1 MGSPDHGF
9 REIQSENLPLMA
21 ILLSNLYGHIPCSCG
36 NIQDPASE
44 PLELQDSDLPPVG
57 IPSETEKVIEK
68 VIGRRDRVKKLS
80 NRIRMEKVGIHF
92 AMNRID

>member
-1 MGSPDHGF
+1 
-9 REIQSENLPLMA
+9 
-21 ILLSNLYGHIPCSCG
+21 
-36 NIQDPASE
+36 
-44 PLELQDSDLPPVG
+44 
-57 IPSETEKVIEK
+57 VIEK